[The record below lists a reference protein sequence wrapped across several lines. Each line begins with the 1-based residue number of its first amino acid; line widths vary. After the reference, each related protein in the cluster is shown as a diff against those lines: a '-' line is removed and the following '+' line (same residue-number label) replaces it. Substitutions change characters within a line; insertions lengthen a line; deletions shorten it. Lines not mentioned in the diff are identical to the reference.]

1 MKLSLCAI
9 ALNEEE
15 SLPQCLNSV
24 NNVVDEMVV
33 LDTGS
38 SDRTVEVA
46 QSLGASV
53 YPFEWCNDFA
63 AARNEA
69 LKYVR
74 GEWVLVLD
82 ADEVLNPE
90 VVPQV
95 QQAIAQE
102 NYLVVNLVRQEIGAA
117 QSPYSLT
124 SRLFRKHPELKF
136 SHPYHAMV
144 DDSAIALIQKEPHW
158 QIVSLSPIAIFHY
171 GYQPDTIAAKGKFK
185 RAREVMEAF
194 LATHPEDAYTGNKLG
209 ALYLQEGRIQ
219 EGIQLLENAAA
230 SQTIDAPI
238 LFELHY
244 HLGNGYT
251 RLSDPNQA
259 AQHYQEALKQPILP
273 QLKLGAYNN
282 LGSLLQAAGEFELAE
297 KIYQEALKIDS
308 SFAIAHYNLG
318 MTYKAQGNF
327 KDAIA
332 AYEQAIQLNPH
343 YAPAYQNLGVV
354 WLKCGQIPKSMEAF
368 GRAIALYQTQNPQ
381 EAQRLRQKLKAMGFS
396 NFRFW
401 I

>member
-24 NNVVDEMVV
+24 KDVVDEMVV

-46 QSLGASV
+46 RELGARVDS
-53 YPFEWCNDFA
+53 FEWCNDFA

-69 LKYVR
+69 LKHVR

-90 VVPQV
+90 IIPQIEE
-95 QQAIAQE
+95 AIANE
-102 NYLVVNLVRQEIGAA
+102 NYLVVNLLRQEVGAA

-124 SRLFRKHPELKF
+124 SRLFRKHPELQF

-144 DDSAIALIQKEPHW
+144 DDAAIALMQKEPHW
-158 QIVSLSPIAIFHY
+158 QVVSLSPIAIFHY
-171 GYQPDTIAAKGKFK
+171 GYDPETIAAKSKFK

-194 LATHPEDAYTGNKLG
+194 LETHPEDVYTCNKLG

-219 EGIQLLENAAA
+219 KGIELLENALA
-230 SQTIDAPI
+230 SNAIDAPI

-251 RLSDPNQA
+251 RLSDPNKA
-259 AQHYQEALKQPILP
+259 AQHYQKAIQQPILP

-282 LGSLLQAAGEFELAE
+282 LGSLLQAAEEFTLAE
-297 KIYQEALKIDS
+297 KIYQEALKIDP

-327 KDAIA
+327 KGAIA
-332 AYEQAIQLNPH
+332 AYEQALQLNPN
-343 YAPAYQNLGVV
+343 YAPAHQNLGVV
-354 WLKCGQIPKSMEAF
+354 WLKCGQIPQSMEAF
-368 GRAIALYQTQNPQ
+368 GRAIVLYQNQNPQ
-381 EAQRLRQKLKAMGFS
+381 EGKRLRQKLKAMGFS
-396 NFRFW
+396 DFGF
-401 I
+401 